1 LSTPTEGVEMEV
13 SEFNLQD
20 YQRYIHNPWN
30 CKDDLCD
37 NCGDA
42 ILAYQSYLVEQ
53 EIDRNRE

>member
-1 LSTPTEGVEMEV
+1 MEV